1 VRKLANR
8 RLVDHSVDPEEIPAM
23 DFSHHPDPTVL
34 RFQKEVVEM
43 IAYLK
48 GDRSIPNSETECL
61 ELGDGGAVIF
71 SNAAACATFSKFID
85 DGPVIITDMFK

>member
-1 VRKLANR
+1 
-8 RLVDHSVDPEEIPAM
+8 LVDHSVNPEEIPTM

-48 GDRSIPNSETECL
+48 GDMSIPNSETEFL
-61 ELGDGGAVIF
+61 ELGERGAVNF
-71 SNAAACATFSKFID
+71 SNAEARATFSRFID
-85 DGPVIITDMFK
+85 DGPAIITDIFK